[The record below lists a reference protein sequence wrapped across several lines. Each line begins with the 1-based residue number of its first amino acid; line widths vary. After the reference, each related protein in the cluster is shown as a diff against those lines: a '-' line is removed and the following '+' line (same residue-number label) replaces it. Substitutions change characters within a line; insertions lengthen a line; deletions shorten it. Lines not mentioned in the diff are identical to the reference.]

1 MWEQEISW
9 NKKQSRLNSSHV
21 RLWKFR
27 SNLSSTLCSRQSTVL
42 STHTFLTANISQVEG
57 SLATPTSTTDQIVD
71 FTSLNVWDFN
81 YTWSLG
87 LIWRVIAA
95 FIKNTNN
102 QTVNRIRPRPSVV
115 LILRRTEGHTK
126 VTVTLFENIKISLI
140 SYQSNTGHKGAVRW
154 WWVLNVTPT
163 EVGTVVAEWLTTRT

>member
-1 MWEQEISW
+1 MWEQEMSW

-71 FTSLNVWDFN
+71 FTSSTSGTLTTPGHLVSFDVL
-81 YTWSLG
+81 SLHLLKTQTTRLWTG
-87 LIWRVIAA
+87 SDPDPGQ
-95 FIKNTNN
+95 KN
-102 QTVNRIRPRPSVV
+102 
-115 LILRRTEGHTK
+115 RRSYEGHCYFIRKYKNITDQLSVK
-126 VTVTLFENIKISLI
+126 YWPQGGCSLVMGFERD
-140 SYQSNTGHKGAVRW
+140 SNRGWDSG
-154 WWVLNVTPT
+154 
-163 EVGTVVAEWLTTRT
+163 

>member
-1 MWEQEISW
+1 MWEQEMSW

-27 SNLSSTLCSRQSTVL
+27 SNLPSTLCSRQSTVL

-57 SLATPTSTTDQIVD
+57 STATPTSTTDQIVD

-87 LIWRVIAA
+87 LISRVIAA
-95 FIKNTNN
+95 FIKNPNN

-126 VTVTLFENIKISLI
+126 VTVIFLKYKNITDQLSVKYWPQGGCSLVMGFDRD
-140 SYQSNTGHKGAVRW
+140 SNRGWDSG
-154 WWVLNVTPT
+154 
-163 EVGTVVAEWLTTRT
+163 